1 MPRPPPNAPE
11 QDPSTSKPYT
21 DACGVP
27 GNNAW
32 NNVNPAAT
40 DCSWSGVTSLASLIS
55 GPPEGCDY
63 VVVRGDCM
71 QDLYTTACHLTVVH
85 PLPAQVRG
93 DCMQDL
99 YIQMLSYTLAKPVR
113 PCPPLT
119 LPPSP
124 SHPSPPPFPPIP
136 TCTPPTLTRP

>member
-1 MPRPPPNAPE
+1 MHAHPHAPE

-27 GNNAW
+27 GTNAW

-40 DCSWSGVTSLASLIS
+40 DCSWSGGLLAS
-55 GPPEGCDY
+55 PPEGCDY
-63 VVVRGDCM
+63 VV
-71 QDLYTTACHLTVVH
+71 
-85 PLPAQVRG
+85 VRG

-113 PCPPLT
+113 PQP
-119 LPPSP
+119 
-124 SHPSPPPFPPIP
+124 
-136 TCTPPTLTRP
+136 PPTLPCPHARRPR